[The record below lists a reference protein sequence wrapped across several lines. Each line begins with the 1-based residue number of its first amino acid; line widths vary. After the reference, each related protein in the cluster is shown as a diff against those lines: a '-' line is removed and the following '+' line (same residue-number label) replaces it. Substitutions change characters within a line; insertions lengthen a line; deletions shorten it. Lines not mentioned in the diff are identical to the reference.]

1 MASVTLRRLSKVF
14 DGGIQALH
22 PLDLD
27 VRDGEL
33 LVLLGPSGSGKTT
46 ALRCI
51 AGLEAPTTGD
61 VVIGERV
68 VTHDPPADR
77 DVAMVFQTPA
87 LYPHLTVRENIAF
100 PLEMRGVADAQV
112 ARRVLE
118 TAARLGEGLQTVL
131 DRMPAQLSEGERQR
145 AALARAIVRGPQ
157 AFLFDEPLSR
167 LDARLRIELRGEL
180 LALHRALGAT
190 MIYVTHDQTEAMTMG
205 QRVAVLHEGRLRQVG
220 TPEEVYQRPAD
231 VHVARFVGTPG
242 MNVLQGRGRG
252 PGTGGT
258 GGAGAGAGAVDEGGG
273 RVIEAGSLTIPVEL
287 TTYEGELQVGIR
299 PEYVGLCAVDKGVG
313 NGDVLVVEPLGS
325 ETLVYLNAG
334 GQPLVARLPGF
345 ADVRVGT
352 RVGVRVDRRRLYL
365 FDAAGAP
372 LA

>member
-14 DGGIQALH
+14 DGGVQALH
-22 PLDLD
+22 HLDLE

-46 ALRCI
+46 VLRCI
-51 AGLEAPTTGD
+51 AGLEEPTSGEI
-61 VVIGERV
+61 VIGERV
-68 VTHDPPADR
+68 VTQEPPAAR

-87 LYPHLTVRENIAF
+87 LYPHLTVLGNITF
-100 PLEMRGVADAQV
+100 PLKAQRV
-112 ARRVLE
+112 ARVERE
-118 TAARLGEGLQTVL
+118 KKAAWAAALLGIAHLL
-131 DRMPAQLSEGERQR
+131 DRKPRELSGGERQLV
-145 AALARAIVRGPQ
+145 ALARAIVRGPQ
-157 AFLFDEPLSR
+157 AFLLDEPLSR
-167 LDARLRIELRGEL
+167 LDAKLRIELRGEL

-205 QRVAVLHEGRLRQVG
+205 QRIAVLHEGRLRQIG

-231 VHVARFVGTPG
+231 VHVARFIGTPG

-252 PGTGGT
+252 SG
-258 GGAGAGAGAVDEGGG
+258 EGG
-273 RVIEAGSLTIPVEL
+273 RVIEAGSLAIPIEL
-287 TTYEGELQVGIR
+287 STYEGELQVGIR
-299 PEYVGLCAVDKGVG
+299 PEYVGLCAIDKGVG
-313 NGDVLVVEPLGS
+313 NVDVLVVEPLGS
-325 ETLVYLNAG
+325 ETLVHLNAG

-352 RVGVRVDRRRLYL
+352 QVGVKLDRRRLYL
-365 FDAAGAP
+365 FDSAGAP

>member
-1 MASVTLRRLSKVF
+1 MASVTLRGLSKVF
-14 DGGIQALH
+14 DGGVQALH
-22 PLDLD
+22 HLDLE

-46 ALRCI
+46 VLRCI
-51 AGLEAPTTGD
+51 AGLEEPTAGE

-68 VTHDPPADR
+68 VTHDSPAER
-77 DVAMVFQTPA
+77 DVAMVFQSHA

-100 PLEMRGVADAQV
+100 PLEMRGLAHAQA

-118 TAARLGEGLQTVL
+118 TATRLGLQSVL
-131 DRMPAQLSEGERQR
+131 DRLPSQLSEGERQR
-145 AALARAIVRGPQ
+145 AALGRAIVRGPQ
-157 AFLFDEPLSR
+157 VFLLDEPLAR
-167 LDARLRIELRGEL
+167 LDAPLRVELRAEV
-180 LALHRALGAT
+180 LALHRALAAT
-190 MIYVTHDQTEAMTMG
+190 MIYVTHDQAEAMTMG
-205 QRVAVLHEGRLRQVG
+205 QRIAVLHEGRLRQVG

-231 VHVARFVGTPG
+231 VHVARSVGTPG

-252 PGTGGT
+252 TG
-258 GGAGAGAGAVDEGGG
+258 DEG
-273 RVIEAGSLTIPVEL
+273 RVIEAGSLVIPVEL
-287 TTYEGELQVGIR
+287 STYEGELQLGIR

-325 ETLVYLNAG
+325 ETLVHLNVG

-352 RVGVRVDRRRLYL
+352 RVGVKVDRRRLYL

-372 LA
+372 FA

>member
-14 DGGIQALH
+14 AGGVQALH
-22 PLDLD
+22 NLDLE

-46 ALRCI
+46 VLRCI
-51 AGLEAPTTGD
+51 AGLEEPTSGD

-68 VTHDPPADR
+68 VTRESPAER
-77 DVAMVFQTPA
+77 DVAMVFQNHA

-100 PLEMRGVADAQV
+100 PLAVRHVGDAQV
-112 ARRVLE
+112 TRRVLE
-118 TAARLGEGLQTVL
+118 AATRLGLKDVL
-131 DRMPAQLSEGERQR
+131 DRVPEQLSEGERQR
-145 AALARAIVRGPQ
+145 VALGRAIVRGPQ
-157 AFLFDEPLSR
+157 AFLLDEPLSR
-167 LDARLRIELRGEL
+167 LDGPLRIELRAQL
-180 LALHRALGAT
+180 LGLHRALGAT
-190 MIYVTHDQTEAMTMG
+190 MIYVTHDQTEAMTIG
-205 QRVAVLHEGRLRQVG
+205 QRIAILHEGRLRQVG

-242 MNVLQGRGRG
+242 MNVLQGRGR
-252 PGTGGT
+252 
-258 GGAGAGAGAVDEGGG
+258 AAEKG
-273 RVIEAGSLTIPVEL
+273 RVIEAGSLVIPVEL
-287 TTYEGELQVGIR
+287 STYEGELQLGIR
-299 PEYVGLCAVDKGVG
+299 PEFVGLCAVDQGVG
-313 NGDVLVVEPLGS
+313 NVDVLVVEPLGS
-325 ETLVYLNAG
+325 ETLVHLNAG

-352 RVGVRVDRRRLYL
+352 RVGVKVDRRRLYL

>member
-14 DGGIQALH
+14 DGGVQAVH
-22 PLDLD
+22 HLDLD

-46 ALRCI
+46 VLRCI
-51 AGLEAPTTGD
+51 AGLEEPTTGD

-68 VTHDPPADR
+68 VTHDPPAAR

-100 PLEMRGVADAQV
+100 PLEIRGVSDPQV
-112 ARRVLE
+112 TRRVLE
-118 TAARLGEGLQTVL
+118 AAARLGLHEVL
-131 DRMPAQLSEGERQR
+131 DRVPAQLSEGERQR
-145 AALARAIVRGPQ
+145 AALGRAIVRGPQ
-157 AFLFDEPLSR
+157 AFLLDEPLSR
-167 LDARLRIELRGEL
+167 LDPTLRIELRGEL

-190 MIYVTHDQTEAMTMG
+190 MIYVTHDQTEAMTVG
-205 QRVAVLHEGRLRQVG
+205 QRIAILHEGRLRQVG
-220 TPEEVYQRPAD
+220 TPEAVYQRPAD

-252 PGTGGT
+252 TG
-258 GGAGAGAGAVDEGGG
+258 EGG
-273 RVIEAGSLTIPVEL
+273 RVIEAGSLTIPSEL
-287 TTYEGELQVGIR
+287 LTYEGELQVGIR
-299 PEYVGLCAVDKGVG
+299 PEHVGLCAVDKGVG
-313 NGDVLVVEPLGS
+313 NVDVLVVEPLGS
-325 ETLVYLNAG
+325 ETLVHLNAG

-345 ADVRVGT
+345 ADVQVGT
-352 RVGVRVDRRRLYL
+352 RVGATVDRRRLYL

>member
-1 MASVTLRRLSKVF
+1 MASVTVRRLSKVF
-14 DGGIQALH
+14 EGGVQALH
-22 PLDLD
+22 HLDLE
-27 VRDGEL
+27 VHDGEL

-46 ALRCI
+46 VLRCI
-51 AGLEAPTTGD
+51 AGLEEPTTGD

-68 VTHDPPADR
+68 VTALSSAER
-77 DVAMVFQTPA
+77 DVAMVFQNPA

-100 PLEMRGVADAQV
+100 PLEIRHVAVAQV

-118 TAARLGEGLQTVL
+118 AATRLGLKDVL
-131 DRMPAQLSEGERQR
+131 DRMPDQLSEGERQR
-145 AALARAIVRGPQ
+145 VALGRAIVRGPQ
-157 AFLFDEPLSR
+157 AFLLDEPLSR
-167 LDARLRIELRGEL
+167 LDAKLRIELRGEL

-190 MIYVTHDQTEAMTMG
+190 MIYVTHDQTEAMTIG
-205 QRVAVLHEGRLRQVG
+205 QRIAVLHEGRVRQVG

-242 MNVLQGRGRG
+242 MNVLQGRGR
-252 PGTGGT
+252 
-258 GGAGAGAGAVDEGGG
+258 AGEKG
-273 RVIEAGSLTIPVEL
+273 RVIDVGSLIIPVEL
-287 TTYEGELQVGIR
+287 STYEGELQLGIR
-299 PEYVGLCAVDKGVG
+299 PEFVGLCAVDQGVG
-313 NGDVLVVEPLGS
+313 NVDVLVVEPLGS
-325 ETLVYLNAG
+325 ETLVHLNAG

-352 RVGVRVDRRRLYL
+352 RVGVKLDRRRLYL